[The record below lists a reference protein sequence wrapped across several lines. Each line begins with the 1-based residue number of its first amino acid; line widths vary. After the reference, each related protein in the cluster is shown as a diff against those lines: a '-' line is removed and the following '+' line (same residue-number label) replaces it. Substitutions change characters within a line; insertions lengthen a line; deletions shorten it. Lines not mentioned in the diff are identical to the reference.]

1 MGEIPQDLKYAG
13 ERTRLVIG
21 RNCRI
26 RENATLHSG
35 TEHGGGITR
44 MGDNCLVMAGAHVG
58 HDAQIG
64 NNVILANYAGIAGH
78 VVIEDNVIVG
88 ALSGIHQFVRI
99 GEGAIIGGV
108 SRVTHDVM
116 PFGMVASSDGTL
128 NGLNLIGLKRRGMAR
143 EDIAALREAY
153 RTLADTDAP
162 LVEAARDLGEEAQ
175 SDAVRKLA
183 AFFTTASGRSFFAS
197 AMTRTALIAGRGDLP
212 ELVAARLALE
222 GLPPVLAELEGFE
235 SLSLAREGVERFRLE
250 RLVPFLDRLV
260 DLGVT
265 RAVFAGGVHRPR
277 LDPALLDPA
286 TMQLLPRIMA
296 AMGQG
301 DDGALREVIA
311 LMGEWGIDVV
321 GVQDICPELL
331 PAPGQL
337 GAHAPKAQDRK
348 DIARG
353 FEILHAMGAAD
364 VGARLLRGARSVS
377 GHRSAA
383 RDRCD
388 AVASGQLAR

>member
-1 MGEIPQDLKYAG
+1 
-13 ERTRLVIG
+13 
-21 RNCRI
+21 
-26 RENATLHSG
+26 
-35 TEHGGGITR
+35 
-44 MGDNCLVMAGAHVG
+44 
-58 HDAQIG
+58 
-64 NNVILANYAGIAGH
+64 
-78 VVIEDNVIVG
+78 
-88 ALSGIHQFVRI
+88 
-99 GEGAIIGGV
+99 
-108 SRVTHDVM
+108 
-116 PFGMVASSDGTL
+116 
-128 NGLNLIGLKRRGMAR
+128 
-143 EDIAALREAY
+143 
-153 RTLADTDAP
+153 
-162 LVEAARDLGEEAQ
+162 
-175 SDAVRKLA
+175 
-183 AFFTTASGRSFFAS
+183 
-197 AMTRTALIAGRGDLP
+197 MTRTALIAGRGDLP

-364 VGARLLRGARSVS
+364 VGQGCCVARGQCLAIEALPGTDVMLSHLASLRGSALPEGGVFCKAPKPEQDRRIDLPALGVATVDGAHKAGLRGIAVRAGGVLMLDAPAMIARADEL
-377 GHRSAA
+377 GLFL
-383 RDRCD
+383 
-388 AVASGQLAR
+388 LAEP